1 MEQDGTTFAQIRSR
15 LDQIAEQ
22 VTQEDVSLDA
32 ALDLYD
38 EAVKLE
44 MKATELLQAIDVTS
58 VPAANSETDSEGE
71 QA

>member
-1 MEQDGTTFAQIRSR
+1 MMEQGSTTFAQIRSR

-44 MKATELLQAIDVTS
+44 MKATELLQAIDVVS
-58 VPAANSETDSEGE
+58 VPSEGSETNGEGE
-71 QA
+71 